1 MSGQNC
7 GILLLCPLLMR
18 CLSVQTRV
26 PNSQKKKP
34 DWTCVRGVAIFL
46 MEEGPPTP
54 PGRFRGRSP
63 VGTCRNIYAATV
75 ARFGRAILG
84 LVHPLCS
91 IRRFRRCGVGRPI
104 ALHTCQMLKPTV
116 PYPCMSA
123 VRSRR
128 PAVSAF
134 ASESH
139 LRSHGGISGSA
150 GHPARP
156 ALASSRGSRVSMHR
170 FARSQPSPSI
180 CSGNP
185 ELPVAARRESPF

>member
-1 MSGQNC
+1 VLPEKEARLDLRPGSY
-7 GILLLCPLLMR
+7 
-18 CLSVQTRV
+18 
-26 PNSQKKKP
+26 
-34 DWTCVRGVAIFL
+34 DFDH
-46 MEEGPPTP
+46 EEGPPTP
-54 PGRFRGRSP
+54 LARFCGRSP
-63 VGTCRNIYAATV
+63 AGTCWYIYATTV
-75 ARFGRAILG
+75 ARFGRAVLG

-104 ALHTCQMLKPTV
+104 ALHACQLLKPTV

-139 LRSHGGISGSA
+139 LRSHGGISGPA
-150 GHPARP
+150 DHPHGGIR
-156 ALASSRGSRVSMHR
+156 ASSCGSRVSMHR

-180 CSGNP
+180 CSRNP